1 MVLSLITR
9 HLIKSEDLKY
19 MKPTAFLVNT
29 SPGPLIE
36 EEGLTNVLK
45 ERKILGAA
53 LDVFDI
59 EPLPQDHPFR
69 KLDNVLLSPT

>member
-19 MKPTAFLVNT
+19 MKPTVFLGKT
-29 SPGPLIE
+29 SRGPLI

-59 EPLPQDHPFR
+59 EPLPEDHPFR
-69 KLDNVLLSPT
+69 KLDNVLLPPT